1 MTDRDLTPGP
11 EPIKRLIGS
20 IFHSRNW
27 ETERELNRVFL
38 FWEEAVGTEISELAQ
53 PHLVRKTTLW
63 VRVRDSIWMQQLH
76 LQKIH
81 LLGRLNH
88 HLKNASLTDIRF
100 QLDPG
105 LVSPG
110 PVRKETSPPQPSP
123 DPAVVEQGMQL
134 TSSLKNSD
142 VRDALRSLWNKL
154 HR

>member
-1 MTDRDLTPGP
+1 MTDRDLNPGP
-11 EPIKRLIGS
+11 EPIKRLIGG

-38 FWEEAVGTEISELAQ
+38 FWEETVGTEISELAQ

-81 LLGRLNH
+81 LLERLNH

-105 LVSPG
+105 IVSPG
-110 PVRKETSPPQPSP
+110 PVRKETPPRQTPP

-142 VRDALRSLWNKL
+142 VREALRSLWNKL